1 MSMGNKINFKL
12 LKKLSKEKWYIEHAD
27 ARPFFISPYVRA
39 FVRGLHPASYSIVLS
54 YYCGGKMDWM
64 TLRKDQRRLYN
75 KVINKQKKDNHYWQ
89 KIFEKWLTRENKF
102 RQLYYKLIYKNIKA
116 ISDSELLKDIKKYFD
131 FVDKSRRFSSIIDP
145 LTFVV
150 EIEFKET
157 LTEPAKKYKIDVNK
171 AYNILTA
178 PEYPSFLSTRDV
190 ELANISN
197 RILKTKKRINK
208 KTLMADDQIFQKIQ
222 THTKKYLWIN
232 RNSFTA
238 GSGTYNLDE
247 VIEEMKRIIKKG
259 PEKVIRKNKNYLAN
273 RRKRR
278 KYLEEHKFNKDIIMI
293 SGLIVLFTRWQDF
306 RKENTLMASHLNTK
320 YVDEIA
326 RRKKI
331 NKNII
336 TYLNYSELDDL
347 FKNKLNISRIKNRNK
362 GALFAFIKNDF
373 RVFTDKSTLNLITE
387 NIIKKE
393 NGKSEI
399 KGTGVSLGMV
409 TGKVMVLKSFRDLN
423 KMKKGNILVATMT
436 RPEHIIALRKAKAIV
451 TDEGG
456 ITCHAAIVSREFNI
470 PCIIGTKIA
479 TKVLKDG
486 DLVEVDANKGVVK
499 IIKKAK

>member
-1 MSMGNKINFKL
+1 M
-12 LKKLSKEKWYIEHAD
+12 
-27 ARPFFISPYVRA
+27 
-39 FVRGLHPASYSIVLS
+39 
-54 YYCGGKMDWM
+54 
-64 TLRKDQRRLYN
+64 
-75 KVINKQKKDNHYWQ
+75 
-89 KIFEKWLTRENKF
+89 
-102 RQLYYKLIYKNIKA
+102 
-116 ISDSELLKDIKKYFD
+116 
-131 FVDKSRRFSSIIDP
+131 
-145 LTFVV
+145 
-150 EIEFKET
+150 
-157 LTEPAKKYKIDVNK
+157 NK